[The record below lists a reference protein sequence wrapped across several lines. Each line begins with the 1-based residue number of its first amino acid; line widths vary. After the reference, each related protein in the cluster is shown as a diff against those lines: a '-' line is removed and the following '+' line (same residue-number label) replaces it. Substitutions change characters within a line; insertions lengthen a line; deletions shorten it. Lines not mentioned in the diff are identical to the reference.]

1 MAYRRSRGGYSSRMT
16 ARTHRVQL
24 RLVVA
29 LLLIVL
35 VVSVGTFGYTLIE
48 GWPPLDSLY
57 MTVITM
63 TTVGY
68 GETRPLSDGGRL
80 FTLLLITT
88 SIGLAGYTVSALA
101 AFIVE
106 GEFARIIRE
115 RRMDQ
120 RIAKLENHIV
130 VCGAGRT
137 GKHIAL
143 ELFRTQTPFVV
154 IEHDPTVLA
163 EAIEMIGRIPYLQA
177 DATLDE
183 TLEIARIEHARGL
196 IAALGEDKD
205 NVYLVL
211 SARAMNANLRIVA
224 RVIDESNTGKLK
236 KAGADEIVSPNAIG
250 GLRMASVMLRPTVV
264 SFLDEML
271 RVPNQTLRVEELHV
285 DRIPNAISK
294 SLGELNISRRTGM
307 LVMAIKPAAGGY
319 RFNPGADTQLCKG
332 DILIV
337 IGTPQQ
343 IDALHAL
350 EG

>member
-1 MAYRRSRGGYSSRMT
+1 MFYRNTRGGYSSEMT
-16 ARTHRVQL
+16 GRTHRVQV
-24 RLVVA
+24 RLVAAV
-29 LLLIVL
+29 LLIVL
-35 VVSVGTFGYTLIE
+35 VVGGGTIGYALIE
-48 GWPPLDSLY
+48 GWPLLDSLY

-68 GETRPLSDGGRL
+68 GETRPLSDEGRW
-80 FTLLLITT
+80 FTLLLIVT
-88 SIGLAGYTVSALA
+88 SIGLAGYAVSALA

-137 GKHIAL
+137 GQHIAL
-143 ELFRTQTPFVV
+143 ELYRAQTPFVL
-154 IEHDPTVLA
+154 IERESPVLA
-163 EAIEMIGRIPYLQA
+163 DAIEMIGRIPYLQA

-183 TLEIARIEHARGL
+183 TLETARIEHARGL

-205 NVYLVL
+205 NVFLVL

-285 DRIPNAISK
+285 DRIAYAIGR

-319 RFNPGADTQLCKG
+319 RFNPGADTQLRAG

-337 IGTPQQ
+337 IGTPEQ
-343 IDALHAL
+343 IAALHAL